1 MVSWSRNEMEQK
13 WTKGVLARRSLS
25 RYIAAFEYAEEY
37 DNETELYLIVNQNQI
52 DEMSKG

>member
-1 MVSWSRNEMEQK
+1 MEQK